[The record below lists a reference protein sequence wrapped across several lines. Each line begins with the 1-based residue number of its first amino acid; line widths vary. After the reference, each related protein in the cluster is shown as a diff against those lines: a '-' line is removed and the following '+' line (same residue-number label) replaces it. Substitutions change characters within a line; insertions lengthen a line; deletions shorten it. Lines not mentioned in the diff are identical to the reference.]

1 MYMGILQARILEW
14 VAKTLLQRPVPTQG
28 WKPGLLH
35 RRQILYNLSHQGSP
49 KTLEWIAC
57 PSSRRTSQPRNWT
70 WVSWIAG
77 GFFISWATRGAPLH
91 THMHIHKTEIPNIY
105 RTQMRFLLHA
115 WVCKKK
121 KKKNHQAPSLSTFP
135 PREQT
140 SPPTCYF
147 NPYGGAQSN
156 QSETALVKL
165 SELRA

>member
-1 MYMGILQARILEW
+1 M
-14 VAKTLLQRPVPTQG
+14 
-28 WKPGLLH
+28 PG
-35 RRQILYNLSHQGSP
+35 Y
-49 KTLEWIAC
+49 A
-57 PSSRRTSQPRNWT
+57 
-70 WVSWIAG
+70 
-77 GFFISWATRGAPLH
+77 
-91 THMHIHKTEIPNIY
+91 
-105 RTQMRFLLHA
+105 
-115 WVCKKK
+115 KK